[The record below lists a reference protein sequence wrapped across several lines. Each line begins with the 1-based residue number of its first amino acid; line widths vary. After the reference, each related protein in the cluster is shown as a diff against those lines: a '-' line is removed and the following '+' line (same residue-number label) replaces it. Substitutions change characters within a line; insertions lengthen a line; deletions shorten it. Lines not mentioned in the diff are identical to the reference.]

1 MLVHS
6 GHKSVFFLPIWRF
19 LGIILLY
26 YLLGKKTRYDFMQ
39 ISTKFSIA
47 IHILTATAYFS
58 QDYKVT
64 SDFLAGSV
72 GCNPVIIRNL
82 VGQLKGAGLLET
94 RRGPGGI
101 TLAKPLG
108 EITFLLV
115 YDAVEKTSHEEL
127 FRFHSHPNPQCPVGR
142 HIHESLTSELDAIQ
156 QAFEAELARHTV
168 ADVYTETVEDIRK
181 EG

>member
-1 MLVHS
+1 
-6 GHKSVFFLPIWRF
+6 
-19 LGIILLY
+19 
-26 YLLGKKTRYDFMQ
+26 MQ

-108 EITFLLV
+108 EITSMTQWKRLV
-115 YDAVEKTSHEEL
+115 MKSCSVSIVIPI
-127 FRFHSHPNPQCPVGR
+127 HSA
-142 HIHESLTSELDAIQ
+142 L
-156 QAFEAELARHTV
+156 
-168 ADVYTETVEDIRK
+168 
-181 EG
+181 

>member
-1 MLVHS
+1 M
-6 GHKSVFFLPIWRF
+6 
-19 LGIILLY
+19 
-26 YLLGKKTRYDFMQ
+26 
-39 ISTKFSIA
+39 
-47 IHILTATAYFS
+47 
-58 QDYKVT
+58 
-64 SDFLAGSV
+64 
-72 GCNPVIIRNL
+72 
-82 VGQLKGAGLLET
+82 ET

-108 EITFLLV
+108 EITFLQV